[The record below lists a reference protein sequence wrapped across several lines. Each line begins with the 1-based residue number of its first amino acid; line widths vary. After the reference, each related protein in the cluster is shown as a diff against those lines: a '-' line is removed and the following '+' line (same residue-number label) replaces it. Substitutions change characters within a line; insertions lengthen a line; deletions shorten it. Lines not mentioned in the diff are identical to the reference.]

1 MRRTSLLA
9 LLLTLLLTLAAC
21 AAPASEPAGD
31 TGAAADT
38 AADSAVTIPSEPVY
52 GGTLTVALDGEIDTI
67 DPHVSVTI
75 VGFQVYTQIFE
86 GLVEATPTLDNVVP
100 LLAESWEQTDDV
112 TYVFTLRQGITFH
125 DGSDF
130 TAEDVVYS
138 YDRVMSEDFG
148 SPRRADLLPIES
160 VTAVDDYTVEFKLTQ
175 PFAPFLT
182 KLEVLRIVPADPE
195 NDPATNPIGTGPFA
209 FVEWITGQRIEL
221 VKNENYWQEG
231 RPYLDGVVFRPIAE
245 PSTRVV
251 ELQTGS
257 VDLLNSV
264 PSKDVAALDTDPNID
279 VYRVMGVVRDHIG
292 FNMENPLF
300 ADNPNLR
307 KAIGWAIN
315 REAIVEAI
323 MFGYAVP
330 AQIAIPSTHWAYNP
344 AVEGA
349 FGYDLAKAK
358 EYYDASDPKPESITV
373 KVSPT
378 YPDQVKMAELL
389 QQDLAQIGLDLQ
401 IEQLEWSTWIQQ
413 VVSEGNYEVEIVLI
427 SGGNDPDDFFYQW
440 HRTGEVFNIQRY
452 SDPEMDQM
460 LADARIATDQ
470 ETRRDLYYQIQEKLI
485 EDAPMIHIIYRES
498 IIAATARLQ
507 DFTMTGRYD
516 MNFRDVWLTE

>member
-138 YDRVMSEDFG
+138 YDRVMSKDFG

-292 FNMENPLF
+292 FNMESPIF

-358 EYYDASDPKPESITV
+358 DYEA
-373 KVSPT
+373 KVLS
-378 YPDQVKMAELL
+378 K
-389 QQDLAQIGLDLQ
+389 
-401 IEQLEWSTWIQQ
+401 
-413 VVSEGNYEVEIVLI
+413 
-427 SGGNDPDDFFYQW
+427 
-440 HRTGEVFNIQRY
+440 R
-452 SDPEMDQM
+452 
-460 LADARIATDQ
+460 
-470 ETRRDLYYQIQEKLI
+470 
-485 EDAPMIHIIYRES
+485 
-498 IIAATARLQ
+498 
-507 DFTMTGRYD
+507 
-516 MNFRDVWLTE
+516 

>member
-1 MRRTSLLA
+1 MRRTILLA
-9 LLLTLLLTLAAC
+9 LLLAALLALAAC
-21 AAPASEPAGD
+21 ATPAAEPAD
-31 TGAAADT
+31 TGAVGEAPAEAA
-38 AADSAVTIPSEPVY
+38 PSEPVN

-86 GLVEATPTLDNVVP
+86 GLVIVNPTLDGVEP

-112 TYVFTLRQGITFH
+112 TYVFTLRQGVTFH

-130 TAEDVVYS
+130 NAEDVVYS
-138 YDRVMSEDFG
+138 YDRVMDEDFG

-160 VTAVDDYTVEFKLTQ
+160 VTAVDDYTVEFKLKQ

-182 KLEVLRIVPADPE
+182 KLEVLRIVPADAE
-195 NDPATNPIGTGPFA
+195 NDPATNPVGTGPFK

-221 VKNENYWQEG
+221 AKNENYWQEG
-231 RPYLDGVVFRPIAE
+231 RPYLDSVVFRPIPE

-257 VDLLNSV
+257 VDMLNSV
-264 PSKDVAALDTDPNID
+264 PSKDVVALDEDPNID

-292 FNMENPLF
+292 FNMDSPLI

-315 REAIVEAI
+315 RQAIVDAI
-323 MFGYAVP
+323 MYGYAVP
-330 AQIAIPSTHWAYNP
+330 AQVAIPTSHWAYNP

-358 EYYDASDPKPESITV
+358 EYYDAADPKPESITV

-378 YPDQVKMAELL
+378 YPDEVKMAELL

-413 VVSEGNYEVEIVLI
+413 VVSEGNFDVEIVLI
-427 SGGNDPDDFFYQW
+427 SGG
-440 HRTGEVFNIQRY
+440 
-452 SDPEMDQM
+452 
-460 LADARIATDQ
+460 
-470 ETRRDLYYQIQEKLI
+470 
-485 EDAPMIHIIYRES
+485 
-498 IIAATARLQ
+498 
-507 DFTMTGRYD
+507 
-516 MNFRDVWLTE
+516 